1 MNTLKCYENYI
12 PDQVKEILNYIS
24 LKDPYHPYL
33 VGGCVRDMC
42 LGISCEDYDIE
53 VFNTQGYDELL
64 NYLSVKY
71 QCFTVGKSF
80 GVIKLSHKGFH
91 LDISIPRVD
100 IKKEDGESD
109 ESGRGFEVQLKPNM
123 LPIDAC
129 ARRDFTINA
138 MMICGKSY
146 TLLDFY
152 TGVYDLSKKIL
163 RATTK
168 QFKED
173 PLRVLRGFQFASRF
187 GFDVD
192 DYTAEMCKQ
201 MIGEPLVKERIY
213 GEWWKFFTLC
223 KFPRKGIEFLIKTEW
238 INKYPELKALIS
250 LPQEPEWHPEGDVME
265 HTLCALDALMERCD
279 FTKYDLK
286 WKAVVVAAVLL
297 HDVGKATT
305 TAHSFNK
312 TIGKFQWRSLRHSSE
327 GVPIAS
333 KFLSRIG
340 FSDDFKDHV
349 LPLIKE
355 HMRVINFSLK
365 TGTATMRD
373 LSVKMHPAT
382 LAQLYQV
389 CNSDSYG
396 RGTKSS
402 PLEEEAEAVFE
413 IARKEGIWDCKAENI
428 IKGRDILQHF
438 NCATPKHN
446 ILLGDALKYVYKLYL
461 DNRVNSKEQAVQRA
475 LDYVKHSARLVRGDD
490 IQFMGLVGSD
500 IKVMLD
506 KSWDIQVANPSFSK
520 EEILAK
526 LSM

>member
-1 MNTLKCYENYI
+1 MNPRTKITN
-12 PDQVKEILNYIS
+12 DKFS
-24 LKDPYHPYL
+24 
-33 VGGCVRDMC
+33 VRIC
-42 LGISCEDYDIE
+42 QIANSY
-53 VFNTQGYDELL
+53 
-64 NYLSVKY
+64 
-71 QCFTVGKSF
+71 
-80 GVIKLSHKGFH
+80 GF
-91 LDISIPRVD
+91 
-100 IKKEDGESD
+100 
-109 ESGRGFEVQLKPNM
+109 
-123 LPIDAC
+123 
-129 ARRDFTINA
+129 
-138 MMICGKSY
+138 
-146 TLLDFY
+146 
-152 TGVYDLSKKIL
+152 
-163 RATTK
+163 
-168 QFKED
+168 
-173 PLRVLRGFQFASRF
+173 
-187 GFDVD
+187 
-192 DYTAEMCKQ
+192 
-201 MIGEPLVKERIY
+201 
-213 GEWWKFFTLC
+213 
-223 KFPRKGIEFLIKTEW
+223 
-238 INKYPELKALIS
+238 
-250 LPQEPEWHPEGDVME
+250 
-265 HTLCALDALMERCD
+265 
-279 FTKYDLK
+279 
-286 WKAVVVAAVLL
+286 
-297 HDVGKATT
+297 
-305 TAHSFNK
+305 K

-340 FSDDFKDHV
+340 FSDDFKDYV

-428 IKGRDILQHF
+428 IKGRDILQHLS
-438 NCATPKHN
+438 CTTPKHN